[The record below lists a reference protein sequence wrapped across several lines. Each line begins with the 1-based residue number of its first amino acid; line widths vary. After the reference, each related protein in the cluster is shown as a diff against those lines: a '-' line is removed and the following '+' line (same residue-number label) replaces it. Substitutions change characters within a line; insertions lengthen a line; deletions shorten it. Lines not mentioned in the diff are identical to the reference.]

1 MFHNSNNIY
10 NISSNYNFLES
21 LGLWVNSNFFNNKDL
36 NIILPSQRACSKFK
50 KILASNNYNIL
61 PKIIAISD
69 INLNDLKI
77 FSDLKNYQQICQE
90 ITRAKKI
97 DQIEAMFLVGEEIA
111 KVNFFGKLNF
121 EHCCKLALKFQE
133 IFDDIEFEQ
142 INLSNF
148 NKIENINLALHRQ
161 ISLEFIKD
169 FYLQIKNK
177 MIQNNLYFNS
187 SYQNF
192 IINKFSN
199 FLNQKQ
205 LDYPIIIAGSTGSTY
220 CGKNLIKSI
229 ANQNQGFVILHNFY
243 SIDHQKKIHPQFL
256 NNQLINFLGYEK
268 SSIKDIEFNETI
280 ISNKDRYNFTK
291 EIMKADDESES
302 WQFFALNSNPNKI
315 IEDLQ
320 ENFLYY
326 EALNPLE
333 EANIISKIV
342 NNNIRYN
349 YNIAIINNNE
359 FLTKNIEHNLIQL
372 GINFINSN
380 KVNLITNDLI
390 NFLYD
395 LILLAES
402 DFNSNLLLNILR
414 NKFCKFSKDPQII
427 NLFEIE
433 IIRQQRHFQGLKGI
447 LDKCQNNQILKEFFE
462 NFINSLPI
470 DNSINSLIASIENIS
485 GDKWHE
491 ILSKNK
497 AGNQITN
504 LFGKLKHFNYQ
515 YSNASEFNFICS
527 AIKYNDND
535 IIDCKTHII
544 SNIEARLLNYDMI
557 IIPSLNDG
565 DFPEIVEENWL
576 GKKILFDLGIDRS
589 TKKLSQNA
597 FDFCNYLGNKKVVL
611 TRSLNNANSSSI
623 ASAFL
628 LKFLTLLKKIKPNF
642 EFKYQFY
649 QQDNIVSRCKI
660 DIPSFRPEKKY
671 LPKKLSITEFTP
683 LINEP
688 YSFYLKKILKLNE
701 IKKIDYQPSYAE
713 FGSFVHKALEN
724 FINNNSNITDFK
736 LIFQEFFTNKEALY
750 TWYARFNKILN
761 NFIIH
766 NQELK
771 SSKNYCELKVEF
783 NLNDIKITGKID
795 RIIKDSDNK
804 ISIIDYK
811 TGSTPSI
818 KSVISGNEIQLPLGA
833 IGIIKQGFCSSE
845 EIDNL
850 FYWKLSVNN
859 CFELKSI
866 TNNNNSA
873 QQIINNTN
881 KLLEEIYKKYFLNN
895 NPFHAFKKS
904 NNQLHNNLM
913 RYEEWNN

>member
-1 MFHNSNNIY
+1 MFYNFNNIY

-21 LGLWVNSNFFNNKDL
+21 LGLWVNSNFSNNRDL
-36 NIILPSQRACSKFK
+36 NLILPSQRACSKFK
-50 KILASNNYNIL
+50 KILANNNCKIL

-69 INLNDLKI
+69 INLNDFAI
-77 FSDLKNYQQICQE
+77 FNDLENYQKISHE
-90 ITRAKKI
+90 ITQAKKI

-121 EHCCKLALKFQE
+121 ENCCKLALKFQE

-142 INLSNF
+142 INISNF

-169 FYLQIKNK
+169 FYLEIKNK

-192 IINKFSN
+192 IINKFAN

-205 LDYPIIIAGSTGSTY
+205 LEYPIIIAGSTGSTD
-220 CGKNLIKSI
+220 CGRNLIKSI
-229 ANQNQGFVILHNFY
+229 ANQKKGFVVLHNFY
-243 SIDHQKKIHPQFL
+243 SIDHRKKNHPQFL
-256 NNQLINFLGYEK
+256 NNQLVNFLKYEK
-268 SSIKDIEFNETI
+268 SAIKQIEFNETI
-280 ISNKDRYNFTK
+280 LSNEHRYNFTK
-291 EIMKADDESES
+291 EIMKTDDESES
-302 WQFFALNSNPNKI
+302 WQFFAKNSNSHKI

-320 ENFLYY
+320 ENFLYC
-326 EALNPLE
+326 EATNQIN
-333 EANIISKIV
+333 EADIISKII
-342 NNNIRYN
+342 NDNIRYK

-359 FLTKNIEHNLIQL
+359 FLTKNIEHNLTQL

-380 KVNLITNDLI
+380 KINLVNNSLIS
-390 NFLYD
+390 FLND

-402 DFNSNLLLNILR
+402 DFNSHLLLNILR
-414 NKFCKFSKDPQII
+414 NKFCKFSKNPQII

-433 IIRQQRHFQGLKGI
+433 IIRQQRNFHGIKGI
-447 LDKCQNNQILKEFFE
+447 LDKCQNNEILKEFIE
-462 NFINSLPI
+462 NFIKCLPS

-485 GDKWHE
+485 DEKWHE
-491 ILSKNK
+491 ILSKNN
-497 AGNQITN
+497 AGNQIST
-504 LFGKLKHFNYQ
+504 LFAKLKHFNYR

-527 AIKYNDND
+527 TLKYNDND

-611 TRSLNNANSSSI
+611 TRSINNSNSSTI

-628 LKFLTLLKKIKPNF
+628 LKFLTLLKKIGPNF
-642 EFKYQFY
+642 QFKYQFSHE
-649 QQDNIVSRCKI
+649 NKIISRCKI
-660 DIPSFRPEKKY
+660 NIPSFKPEKKY
-671 LPKKLSITEFTP
+671 LPNKLSITEFTP

-724 FINNNSNITDFK
+724 FINNNSNVTDFK

-750 TWYARFNKILN
+750 TWYARFNKIFN

-766 NQELK
+766 DQELK
-771 SSKNYCELKVEF
+771 TSKNYCELKIEF
-783 NLNDIKITGKID
+783 NLNDIRIIGKID
-795 RIIKDSDNK
+795 RVIKDSDGK
-804 ISIIDYK
+804 ISIVDYK
-811 TGSTPSI
+811 TGSIPSI
-818 KSVISGNEIQLPLGA
+818 KSVISGKEIQLPLGA
-833 IGIIKQGFCSSE
+833 IGMIKQGFCKLE
-845 EIDNL
+845 EINNL

-859 CFELKSI
+859 RFELKLVD
-866 TNNNNSA
+866 NNISS
-873 QQIINNTN
+873 QEIINNTI
-881 KLLEEIYKKYFLNN
+881 KLIEEIYENYFFNN
-895 NPFHAFKKS
+895 NPFFAFKKS
-904 NNQLHNNLM
+904 NNQFYNNLM
-913 RYEEWNN
+913 RYEEWSN